1 MTVAIPIPPPELR
14 YFYPFLEYM
23 TIPLRDRLSGMGV
36 PDPIRSIRQILVLQ
50 PSPWQPP
57 TEPPFYTL
65 RPTKSIENAVEI
77 AFIESVISQAG
88 WLTWEDFLWL
98 VIVGR
103 DKGPGGSLKLMCLSE
118 REHQKEVSFL
128 YELMK
133 DKEMRPFAPVL
144 RRMVERYML
153 EEQMRKKYCK
163 AVQKRYRDFQSYG
176 RSLNFGYHDLE
187 EDIANGEVPVDD
199 TNAVVAES

>member
-1 MTVAIPIPPPELR
+1 MTVAIPIPPPELLVR
-14 YFYPFLEYM
+14 HFYPFLEYM
-23 TIPLRDRLSGMGV
+23 MIPLRDRLSGMGV

-50 PSPWQPP
+50 PSQPP
-57 TEPPFYTL
+57 TKPPFYTL

-77 AFIESVISQAG
+77 AFIQSVISQAG

-118 REHQKEVSFL
+118 RELQKEVSFL
-128 YELMK
+128 YQLMK

-144 RRMVERYML
+144 RRMVERYLL
-153 EEQMRKKYCK
+153 EEQMRKKYRK

-187 EDIANGEVPVDD
+187 EDIANGEVDD
-199 TNAVVAES
+199 TNAVVKES